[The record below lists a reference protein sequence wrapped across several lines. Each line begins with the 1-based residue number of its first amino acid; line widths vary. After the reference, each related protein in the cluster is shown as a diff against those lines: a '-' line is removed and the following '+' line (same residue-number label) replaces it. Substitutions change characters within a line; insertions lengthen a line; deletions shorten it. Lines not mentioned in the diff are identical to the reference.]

1 MTSPEQLRSVDR
13 PTPVVMRPQP
23 GDSPVLRA
31 TYNRVATP
39 YHWANLAW
47 SDQEWRQ
54 RQTVAHRRHWLPI
67 AGDEPARV
75 LTVEAPPQGEVGIV
89 TFRLVPEFGG

>member
-54 RQTVAHRRHWLPI
+54 RQTGAHRRHWLAL
-67 AGDEPARV
+67 AGDEPAGG
-75 LTVEAPPQGEVGIV
+75 LPLEGQPQGEGGVV
-89 TFRLVPEFGG
+89 TFRLGPELGG